1 MATILMVKYA
11 EKRDVLYRYTWII
24 EKSVLLKEEMFAEI
38 INTISSTHVLT
49 SSLDRAVSG

>member
-1 MATILMVKYA
+1 MAIILMVKYV